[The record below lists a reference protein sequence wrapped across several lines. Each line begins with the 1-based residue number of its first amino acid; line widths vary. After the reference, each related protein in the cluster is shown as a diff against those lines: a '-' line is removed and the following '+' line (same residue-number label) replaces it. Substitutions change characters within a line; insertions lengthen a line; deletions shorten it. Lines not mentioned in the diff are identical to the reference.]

1 MTEPVNPEPVDPDLD
16 EPDFDDHDLADDD
29 PDAAEGGPLE
39 EEDLDLEAP
48 EADVAEQQRVVRLDE
63 DEYRE

>member
-1 MTEPVNPEPVDPDLD
+1 MTDPVNPEPVDPDLS
-16 EPDFDDHDLADDD
+16 EPDLSD
-29 PDAAEGGPLE
+29 PDPEAVEGGPLE

-48 EADVAEQQRVVRLDE
+48 EADVAEQQRIVSIDD

>member
-16 EPDFDDHDLADDD
+16 GTDLGDDD
-29 PDAAEGGPLE
+29 PEAAGNGSLE

-48 EADVAEQQRVVRLDE
+48 EADVAEQQRVVRIDE